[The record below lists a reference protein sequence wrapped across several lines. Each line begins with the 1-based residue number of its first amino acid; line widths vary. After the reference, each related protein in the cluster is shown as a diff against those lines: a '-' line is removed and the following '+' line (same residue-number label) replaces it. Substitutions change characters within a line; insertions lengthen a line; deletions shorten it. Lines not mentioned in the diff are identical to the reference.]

1 MRPRPAR
8 SIRLAAVALV
18 AAALLHGCGSATIS
32 SERDVGASA
41 TVKPGIVYVTDFQ
54 LDAQNVRSESS
65 PLPPPPPGPLSG
77 ILPPPP
83 GAPKAPAVRAR
94 EVIELMST
102 SLVQASVKAGLTG
115 RRPR

>member
-8 SIRLAAVALV
+8 SIRLVTVALI
-18 AAALLHGCGSATIS
+18 AAALLPGCGSATHS
-32 SERDVGASA
+32 RARDVGASP
-41 TVKPGIVYVTDFQ
+41 TVKPALVYVTDFQ

-65 PLPPPPPGPLSG
+65 PLPPPPPPPGPLSG

-83 GAPKAPAVRAR
+83 GAPKDPAVRAR

-102 SLVQASVKAGLTG
+102 
-115 RRPR
+115 